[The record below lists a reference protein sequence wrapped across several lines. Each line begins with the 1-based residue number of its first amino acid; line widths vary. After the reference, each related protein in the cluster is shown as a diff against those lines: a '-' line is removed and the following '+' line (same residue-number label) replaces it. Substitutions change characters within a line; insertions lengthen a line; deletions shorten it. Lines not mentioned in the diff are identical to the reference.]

1 MSKQADEDLNLEVVE
16 YPEGTRFIG
25 PGDDVVISAAVLK
38 ANYTPNSVVEQRCL
52 EAEKIGKAKMLEQ
65 TLMWPP
71 MAFDMPGTQI
81 ELLDQPISKK
91 LARALHEEAKKYRDE
106 LLTNLQNKEE
116 K

>member
-38 ANYTPNSVVEQRCL
+38 ANYTPNHLVEQRCL
-52 EAEKIGKAKMLEQ
+52 EARIDQLKNVTLKALLGSGEPESIAIILEQ
-65 TLMWPP
+65 IDSL
-71 MAFDMPGTQI
+71 
-81 ELLDQPISKK
+81 
-91 LARALHEEAKKYRDE
+91 EAQ
-106 LLTNLQNKEE
+106 LTNLQNKEE